1 MKNADKIACEPLY
14 KPKSEKY
21 DKDIRTFQG
30 CPTLAVTN
38 GGRIYLGW
46 YAGGTGEPHMENYNL
61 LIYSDDHGVTW
72 SKPLIVIPSSYEN
85 RVHAL
90 DIQLFTDPSG
100 ALHLAWVQN
109 NTDECRGEIP
119 EPHDYQ
125 PVVVRDGWVFP
136 DMQHSEWEI
145 VCRNPD
151 ADEPE
156 FSEPRFLFHGFL
168 RCKPTFLKNGS
179 WIYCAYDQLTDR
191 YGYYISRDCGKT
203 FTHYAGAKKIPT
215 WFDETMAYQLED
227 GRVRMLARTSL
238 GELAEAVSAD
248 NGETWGP
255 SALSGIVC
263 ADTRFFVKK
272 LPSGRVL
279 LITNDHRTERRNMT
293 LLLSEDDGKT
303 WKYKKCIDTRS
314 ELSYPD
320 ADLSGEDIYLS
331 YDRGR
336 ITEREILFCRFR
348 EQDIIENNEIP
359 VSLVSKPEHNIKK
372 QDVLA
377 EIDRTRL
384 IAIVRG
390 VASEKLLPLASAL
403 YEGGIRLLEVTFDAG
418 GQKTDQETA
427 AAIKALAE
435 KFRGK
440 MYIGAGTVLTKEQVR
455 LTKKAGGSFV
465 ISPNTDRDVITESR
479 MCGLVSIPG
488 AMTATEIQ
496 NAHRLGA
503 DYVKLFPVSVLGPA
517 YVKALKA
524 PLKHIKMLA
533 VGGIHPED
541 VGAYRE
547 AGIGGFGVGSNIV
560 NTEALN
566 RNDYDAITALAR
578 RYAEAVKNG

>member
-203 FTHYAGAKKIPT
+203 FTHYAGTKKNRPGLTKRWPT
-215 WFDETMAYQLED
+215 SW
-227 GRVRMLARTSL
+227 RTAGS
-238 GELAEAVSAD
+238 EC
-248 NGETWGP
+248 WP
-255 SALSGIVC
+255 
-263 ADTRFFVKK
+263 
-272 LPSGRVL
+272 
-279 LITNDHRTERRNMT
+279 ERRWA
-293 LLLSEDDGKT
+293 S
-303 WKYKKCIDTRS
+303 WPRPYR
-314 ELSYPD
+314 
-320 ADLSGEDIYLS
+320 
-331 YDRGR
+331 R
-336 ITEREILFCRFR
+336 ITA
-348 EQDIIENNEIP
+348 
-359 VSLVSKPEHNIKK
+359 KPGGRPRS
-372 QDVLA
+372 A
-377 EIDRTRL
+377 
-384 IAIVRG
+384 ASYVR
-390 VASEKLLPLASAL
+390 
-403 YEGGIRLLEVTFDAG
+403 IR
-418 GQKTDQETA
+418 
-427 AAIKALAE
+427 
-435 KFRGK
+435 
-440 MYIGAGTVLTKEQVR
+440 
-455 LTKKAGGSFV
+455 
-465 ISPNTDRDVITESR
+465 
-479 MCGLVSIPG
+479 
-488 AMTATEIQ
+488 
-496 NAHRLGA
+496 
-503 DYVKLFPVSVLGPA
+503 
-517 YVKALKA
+517 
-524 PLKHIKMLA
+524 
-533 VGGIHPED
+533 
-541 VGAYRE
+541 
-547 AGIGGFGVGSNIV
+547 GFS
-560 NTEALN
+560 
-566 RNDYDAITALAR
+566 
-578 RYAEAVKNG
+578 